1 MSLLW
6 LAVGLQSV
14 VAQETYEEVKTT
26 YIELRFDEGGFETM
40 KRNTEEKGISPSELG
55 SWMERS
61 GNVMIKIEWIGG
73 ESRPHL
79 FMVYTVDSRGNIR
92 GKESLKV
99 QLSERPT
106 TLGQLTGGMLPRITG
121 ELLAFDVFMPMDMF
135 IPQMDYADSPQTAER
150 LMSEVTQ
157 RAIRSSGSEMAVVVM
172 VVPDEQEY
180 SSKVS
185 PGIAVFTGSGK

>member
-1 MSLLW
+1 
-6 LAVGLQSV
+6 
-14 VAQETYEEVKTT
+14 
-26 YIELRFDEGGFETM
+26 
-40 KRNTEEKGISPSELG
+40 
-55 SWMERS
+55 
-61 GNVMIKIEWIGG
+61 MIKYDGIGG
-73 ESRPHL
+73 TAYHL
-79 FMVYTVDSRGNIR
+79 FIVYIIDSRGNIT

-106 TLGQLTGGMLPRITG
+106 TLGQITGGMLPRITG
-121 ELLAFDVFMPMDMF
+121 ELMAFDVFMPMDMF